1 MGAVIN
7 AIIVDGLAV
16 VHNINVSIIKEF
28 LEVTSTAEAPD
39 SYFYWSSLAVISGT
53 VSDRVYLNKGGLY
66 KLYPNIFIFLIS
78 KGSGLGKGIPVSY
91 TEKTLTSCGTTRL
104 IIGQSSIEGI
114 ESELSRAYTTSS
126 GRIINTAEATLL
138 AGEFGSYL
146 LANPR
151 LFTDLTDLYDS
162 QYHQGEWKKRL
173 ATKDTSTLKNICL
186 TGLFAANEVH
196 FRDAVPTN
204 AMKGGFVGRTIL
216 VYESKRRLLNSLIG
230 NGVLK
235 DISITEIVSNLKE
248 LSKLKG
254 EFKITVD
261 AAKLYNEWYYDFYK
275 LDKELKDDTG
285 TAERLRDNIL
295 KVAML
300 ESLSDD
306 FNLTIEKEHIERG
319 LIRCFQVYS
328 STIRLVIGEGKS
340 SSTNQTK
347 AVLKIIFECGVQG
360 EISRKNLLI
369 KGLQSGDFDYI
380 ELDRVLEHLFQVKI
394 ISQIENKG
402 RDTIYKINLGAV
414 NALLEREKRGGKND

>member
-1 MGAVIN
+1 M
-7 AIIVDGLAV
+7 
-16 VHNINVSIIKEF
+16 SIIKSF
-28 LEVTSTAEAPD
+28 LDITSSAEAPD

-53 VSDRVYLNKGGLY
+53 VSDRVFLNKGGLY

-91 TEKTLTSCGTTRL
+91 AEKCLDESGTTRL

-114 ESELSRAYTTSS
+114 ESELSKVYTTSS

-146 LANPR
+146 LSNPR

-173 ATKDTSTLKNICL
+173 ATKDTSILKNICL

-196 FRDAVPTN
+196 FRDAVPQN
-204 AMKGGFVGRTIL
+204 AIKGGFVGRTIL
-216 VYESKRRLLNSLIG
+216 VYESRRRLLDSLVG
-230 NGVLK
+230 NGNRK
-235 DISITEIVSNLKE
+235 EISLTEITNYLKE

-254 EFKITVD
+254 EFQITD
-261 AAKLYNEWYYDFYK
+261 SAARVYNEWYYDFYK

-300 ESLSDD
+300 ESLSD
-306 FNLTIEKEHIERG
+306 NHELIIEKEHIERG
-319 LIRCFQVYS
+319 LVRCFQVYS

-340 SSTNQTK
+340 NVANQTK
-347 AVLKIIFECGVQG
+347 AVLRIIFEYGING

-394 ISQIENKG
+394 VSQIENKG

-414 NALLEREKRGGKND
+414 NALLEREKRNNQGAET